1 MNKDFTE
8 VENINI
14 NLASFG
20 GRDMTV
26 GDLFAEVRRSRRNR
40 LTEIICG
47 LEVNASTNLLVF
59 DGITFNALIENHIR
73 QFNEFGNNYEGD
85 IEYEISLAVTEP
97 RYETKWHC
105 KTTITWESDWPCCF
119 GHFNYHTEVEANENA
134 AECMHR
140 LHASSGAGM
149 SIKILAKNLTNVS
162 HIEALNRDLRVH
174 APDQVRPE

>member
-1 MNKDFTE
+1 MKKEFIQ
-8 VENINI
+8 VENIEI
-14 NLASFG
+14 NLAPFG

-40 LTEIICG
+40 LMEIICG
-47 LEVNASTNLLVF
+47 LEVNTPYNLLVF
-59 DGITFNALIENHIR
+59 DGITFNALVEDHICH
-73 QFNEFGNNYEGD
+73 FNDFGNNFEGE
-85 IEYEISLAVTEP
+85 IEYEISLSVAEP

-105 KTTITWESDWPCCF
+105 KTTITWESDWPSCF
-119 GHFNYHTEVEANENA
+119 GHFNYHTEVEANANA
-134 AECMHR
+134 VDCAHR

-149 SIKILAKNLTNVS
+149 AIKVLTKNLTNVS